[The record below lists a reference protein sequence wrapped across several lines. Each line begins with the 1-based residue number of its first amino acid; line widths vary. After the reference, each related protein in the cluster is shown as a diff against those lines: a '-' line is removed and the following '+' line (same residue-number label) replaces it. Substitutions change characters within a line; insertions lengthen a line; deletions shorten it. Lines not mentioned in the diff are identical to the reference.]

1 MAKELT
7 KKLSLSIQDK
17 CRIFGLDY
25 TKTVVDILDYII
37 GILDPT
43 GKPIEGWSHTEEE
56 NIAIRELMM
65 EYVKEMGELLTS
77 EDWFDAWGDL
87 FMSMASGTTS
97 LKGQFFTPDS
107 LSGLCA
113 SLLGESLPEATQ
125 RTRFGRR
132 LICNDPTCGS
142 SRMLLAA
149 NSHIHKC
156 TGRLPY
162 LVGEDIDMICC
173 KMSAVNLAI
182 HCCYGEIVCHDSLC
196 FPDQVRVGYII
207 NEGLWPDQSGL
218 PTIRRSTNPEDF
230 VACSIWKGMAQR
242 NKKQEELLLF
252 G

>member
-1 MAKELT
+1 MAKDLT

-17 CRIFGLDY
+17 CRVFGLDY

-56 NIAIRELMM
+56 NRAIRALMM
-65 EYVKEMGELLTS
+65 EYFNEMEEILAV

-97 LKGQFFTPDS
+97 LKGQFFTPSS
-107 LSGLCA
+107 LSVLSA
-113 SLLGESLPEATQ
+113 KLLGEKLPDATQ
-125 RTRFGRR
+125 ETRFGRR
-132 LICNDPTCGS
+132 LIVNDPTCGS

-149 NSHIHKC
+149 NSHIYMH

-173 KMSAVNLAI
+173 KMSAVNLAT
-182 HCCYGEIVCHDSLC
+182 HCCYGEIICHDSLGS
-196 FPDQVRVGYII
+196 PDQVRLGYII
-207 NEGLWPDQSGL
+207 NEGMWPDPSGL
-218 PTIRRSTNPEDF
+218 PTIRRSTNPDDF
-230 VACSIWKGMAQR
+230 VACSIWKARTQQQ
-242 NKKQEELLLF
+242 KELLLF